1 MRIDKAKKTEKGEKR
16 TEKSGSFRGAL
27 GEWRRKRRGES
38 SKYFFQLSADWE
50 KQTLTCS
57 EVVAGGTEKW
67 GESKGPG
74 VVWVVGGLG
83 PARSGAGGW
92 SRRGEEGWSDREQG
106 DGEAKGG
113 RINAAC
119 LSLPFSLS
127 LYLFSPSNIHTH
139 TQTHTRSEADSK
151 SPSHSDNR
159 QRKSLYIY
167 KLCHRGRMGWA
178 PLPLSSRQPMAGG
191 REVSSQPMKAE
202 ADGALPQPISAVA
215 HIQLE

>member
-1 MRIDKAKKTEKGEKR
+1 MRIDKAKKTETGEKR

-27 GEWRRKRRGES
+27 SEWRRKRRRGES

-139 TQTHTRSEADSK
+139 KHTRARRQTPKARVTQIIDRERVFTFTSSATGGGWGEL
-151 SPSHSDNR
+151 PSHSPPGS
-159 QRKSLYIY
+159 QWEVAEMCPASQWKQ
-167 KLCHRGRMGWA
+167 
-178 PLPLSSRQPMAGG
+178 RQP
-191 REVSSQPMKAE
+191 VPYPSQ
-202 ADGALPQPISAVA
+202 
-215 HIQLE
+215 